1 MDFSP
6 IEIWW
11 WRLRSRIADYYWCR
25 FRFDDITVWKLWRR
39 TSDRGD
45 RVFFLSLSVDRMISF
60 SINNIFALVFGG
72 ISLMFQRGPVYLWTS
87 VKCRFR
93 PGQIYNGRR
102 VLFGSKVG
110 SSPSP
115 RSSRWNLN
123 RRLSRR
129 CFFSVDR
136 KEGKFRLGS
145 FVSSELTIFDRT
157 CVQFVS
163 YVRVCENTRSLKLCS
178 WIIEWNFLKSLW
190 NNFFFPFIFFLRV
203 SRSFTKSGF
212 ENIFTFQITFLSF
225 IFSLS
230 FFLSVNLS

>member
-1 MDFSP
+1 MSGSCRLENVEEEVEEECLSSGSCGGRCDIIVVEPTLGLWLSGRYGLFSNWNLVV
-6 IEIWW
+6 EVAFAYR
-11 WRLRSRIADYYWCR
+11 RLLLVPVSIRRYYSLETLEKDEWSRWSRI
-25 FRFDDITVWKLWRR
+25 F
-39 TSDRGD
+39 S
-45 RVFFLSLSVDRMISF
+45 FFLFLSVDRIVQRMISF
-60 SINNIFALVFGG
+60 SINIFALVFGG

-136 KEGKFRLGS
+136 KEGKFRLA
-145 FVSSELTIFDRT
+145 DR
-157 CVQFVS
+157 
-163 YVRVCENTRSLKLCS
+163 L
-178 WIIEWNFLKSLW
+178 FLP
-190 NNFFFPFIFFLRV
+190 N
-203 SRSFTKSGF
+203 
-212 ENIFTFQITFLSF
+212 
-225 IFSLS
+225 
-230 FFLSVNLS
+230 

>member
-1 MDFSP
+1 MSGSCRLENVEEEVEEECLSSGSCGGRCDIIVVGPTLGLWLSGRYGLFSNWNLVV
-6 IEIWW
+6 EVAFAYR
-11 WRLRSRIADYYWCR
+11 RLLLVPVSIRRYYSLETLEKDEWSRWSRI
-25 FRFDDITVWKLWRR
+25 F
-39 TSDRGD
+39 S
-45 RVFFLSLSVDRMISF
+45 FFLFLSVDRIVQRMISF
-60 SINNIFALVFGG
+60 SINIFALVFGG

-136 KEGKFRLGS
+136 KEGKFRLA
-145 FVSSELTIFDRT
+145 DR
-157 CVQFVS
+157 
-163 YVRVCENTRSLKLCS
+163 L
-178 WIIEWNFLKSLW
+178 FLP
-190 NNFFFPFIFFLRV
+190 N
-203 SRSFTKSGF
+203 
-212 ENIFTFQITFLSF
+212 
-225 IFSLS
+225 
-230 FFLSVNLS
+230 

>member
-1 MDFSP
+1 MSGSCRLENVEEEVEEECLSSGSCGGRCDIIVDGPTLGLWLSGRYGLFSNWNLVV
-6 IEIWW
+6 EIAFAYR
-11 WRLRSRIADYYWCR
+11 RLLLVPVSIRRHYSLETLEKDEWSRWSRI
-25 FRFDDITVWKLWRR
+25 FSFPLPL
-39 TSDRGD
+39 
-45 RVFFLSLSVDRMISF
+45 FLSVDRMISF
-60 SINNIFALVFGG
+60 SINNIFASVFGG

-136 KEGKFRLGS
+136 KEGKFRLA
-145 FVSSELTIFDRT
+145 DR
-157 CVQFVS
+157 
-163 YVRVCENTRSLKLCS
+163 L
-178 WIIEWNFLKSLW
+178 FLP
-190 NNFFFPFIFFLRV
+190 N
-203 SRSFTKSGF
+203 
-212 ENIFTFQITFLSF
+212 
-225 IFSLS
+225 
-230 FFLSVNLS
+230 

>member
-11 WRLRSRIADYYWCR
+11 WKLRSRIADYYWCR
-25 FRFDDITVWKLWRR
+25 FRFDDYSLETLEKDEWSRWSRIF
-39 TSDRGD
+39 S
-45 RVFFLSLSVDRMISF
+45 FFLFLSVDRIVQRMISF
-60 SINNIFALVFGG
+60 SINIFALVFGG

-136 KEGKFRLGS
+136 KEGKFRLA
-145 FVSSELTIFDRT
+145 DR
-157 CVQFVS
+157 
-163 YVRVCENTRSLKLCS
+163 L
-178 WIIEWNFLKSLW
+178 FLP
-190 NNFFFPFIFFLRV
+190 N
-203 SRSFTKSGF
+203 
-212 ENIFTFQITFLSF
+212 
-225 IFSLS
+225 
-230 FFLSVNLS
+230 